1 MFLYRF
7 RDNEEDITNYES
19 FIITREDV
27 TELIEDSCFAWDD
40 CLNFNSI
47 EEFLTENGEELQ
59 YNKKVLDFLKNHKQ
73 ERVDNWFKIDFVKD
87 VLRENN
93 IEIIEFEEK
102 NIWY

>member
-1 MFLYRF
+1 MYLYRF
-7 RDNEEDITNYES
+7 RDNEEDTTNYES

-59 YNKKVLDFLKNHKQ
+59 YNKKVLDFLKDQRPISIKSLP
-73 ERVDNWFKIDFVKD
+73 VPK
-87 VLRENN
+87 NN
-93 IEIIEFEEK
+93 
-102 NIWY
+102 Y